1 MTMNTQLTLD
11 QLRSMNLYGMANA
24 YEAAIMLPVHEQP
37 AADTLL
43 DKLVDAEQLFRKEQS
58 TKRYL
63 LQSKIRYPA
72 ILEQVHCN
80 AARNLSRD
88 QLLSLSDCSFI
99 RRGENILITGATGC
113 GKSYLACA
121 LGRQACSLGYR
132 TLYFGMNRF
141 LERIAQTKLDGTF
154 VRVLNQI
161 ERTHLIILDDFGL
174 QPLDATTRI
183 ALLQIIEDRYGKQ
196 AIMITSQLPVA
207 QWHDVIGEPTIAD
220 GIMDRLVGNA
230 HRLELKGDSLRRK
243 KLEKNV

>member
-1 MTMNTQLTLD
+1 MTMNTQLTID

-24 YEAAIMLPVHEQP
+24 YEAATMLPVHEQP

-43 DKLVDAEQLFRKEQS
+43 GKLVDAEQLFRKEQS

-63 LQSKIRYPA
+63 QLSKIRYPA
-72 ILEQVHCN
+72 ILEQVHCT

-88 QLLSLSDCSFI
+88 QLLSLSDCGFI

-174 QPLDATTRI
+174 QPLDATTSI
-183 ALLQIIEDRYGKQ
+183 ALLQILEDRYGKQ
-196 AIMITSQLPVA
+196 AIIVTSQLPVSK
-207 QWHDVIGEPTIAD
+207 WYDVINDPTLAD
-220 GIMDRLVGNA
+220 ALMDRLTANA
-230 HRLELKGDSLRRK
+230 HRIELEGETLRRK
-243 KLEKNV
+243 KS